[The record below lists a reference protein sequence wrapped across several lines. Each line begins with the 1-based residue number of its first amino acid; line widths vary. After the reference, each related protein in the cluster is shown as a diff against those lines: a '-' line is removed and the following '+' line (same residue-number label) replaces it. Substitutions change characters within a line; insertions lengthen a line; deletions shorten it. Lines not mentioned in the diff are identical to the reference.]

1 MHLSYLY
8 TTSFDVLQNIG
19 FSFDHRYSF
28 SISDGN
34 TLIIRRND
42 TIPADFWEQGIYSLT
57 AIIGVNG
64 SGKTTV
70 LRLLKHLFVEGYP
83 RNEDLKVLIVY
94 EQNGELYIYN
104 TTNIK
109 VVAGEGIVL
118 HPESRRF
125 SLETF
130 YYSGHFQ
137 PYMGVDGEMELAGS
151 YEASDAWLLV
161 KDLQDY
167 SNIDSLHLSEP
178 LYNYLLAYFAQNNY
192 RICEILAL
200 DGLSE
205 LLKTIQLP
213 KFVQFAPNTGGWNAI
228 KLGRISRFDKIEI
241 PREQLT
247 SVDIKEK
254 SIERIVYYDII
265 NLIAEGKGN
274 QSDLLMLLN
283 DWVKAP
289 KNYGIVN
296 ALTNYVKERKMAAE
310 TYKALGSL
318 LYVVKKMV
326 AICDFDEGSGSFYL
340 DVQKDKDRLRSLLE
354 EVINSQYFLTARFF
368 DFIYSHNLYEN
379 TFLSSGELELLNLLS
394 RLNYGISI
402 APKRFGN
409 IESPRLLLIDEAE
422 IGYHPKLQMQY
433 VRILNEFIHY
443 MRVKG
448 GVDFQIVITSHS
460 PIILS
465 DVPACCVNFLNRE
478 NGKSAVIVSDEKE
491 TFGENVFNL
500 YRRAFF
506 MKNGLIG
513 AFAQKKLN
521 QVVKDIEEDEVTVN
535 TRKTIAL
542 TGDLRIRDYLLR
554 RIASKN
560 IDSEIAYHEAMI
572 QELKA
577 RRRTKNE

>member
-1 MHLSYLY
+1 MKEFFFHKESGR
-8 TTSFDVLQNIG
+8 F
-19 FSFDHRYSF
+19 
-28 SISDGN
+28 
-34 TLIIRRND
+34 
-42 TIPADFWEQGIYSLT
+42 TI
-57 AIIGVNG
+57 
-64 SGKTTV
+64 
-70 LRLLKHLFVEGYP
+70 
-83 RNEDLKVLIVY
+83 
-94 EQNGELYIYN
+94 
-104 TTNIK
+104 
-109 VVAGEGIVL
+109 
-118 HPESRRF
+118 
-125 SLETF
+125 ETF

-137 PYMGVDGEMELAGS
+137 PYMGADGEMELAGS

-161 KDLQDY
+161 KDLEDY
-167 SNIDSLHLSEP
+167 SNVDSLHLSEP
-178 LYNYLLAYFAQNNY
+178 LYNHLLAYFAQNNY
-192 RICEILAL
+192 RICEILVL

-205 LLKTIQLP
+205 LLETIELP
-213 KFVQFAPNTGGWNAI
+213 KFVQFSPNRGGWNAI
-228 KLGRISRFDKIEI
+228 KLGKIGRFEKIEI
-241 PREQLT
+241 PEERLT

-289 KNYGIVN
+289 KNDGIVN

-310 TYKALGSL
+310 TYKALESL

-368 DFIYSHNLYEN
+368 DFIYSHNLHEN

-409 IESPRLLLIDEAE
+409 IESPRLLLLDEAE

-478 NGKSAVIVSDEKE
+478 NGKTVIVSDENE

-506 MKNGLIG
+506 MDKGLIG
-513 AFAQKKLN
+513 AFAKKKLN
-521 QVVKDIEEDEVTVN
+521 QVVEDIEADEVTDD
-535 TRKTIAL
+535 TRKTIAM
-542 TGDLRIRDYLLR
+542 TGDLRIKDYLLR
-554 RIASKN
+554 RLASKDV
-560 IDSEIAYHEAMI
+560 DSEIAYLEAKI
-572 QELKA
+572 QELKS
-577 RRRTKNE
+577 RKGNKNG

>member
-1 MHLSYLY
+1 M
-8 TTSFDVLQNIG
+8 
-19 FSFDHRYSF
+19 
-28 SISDGN
+28 
-34 TLIIRRND
+34 
-42 TIPADFWEQGIYSLT
+42 
-57 AIIGVNG
+57 
-64 SGKTTV
+64 
-70 LRLLKHLFVEGYP
+70 
-83 RNEDLKVLIVY
+83 
-94 EQNGELYIYN
+94 
-104 TTNIK
+104 
-109 VVAGEGIVL
+109 
-118 HPESRRF
+118 
-125 SLETF
+125 
-130 YYSGHFQ
+130 
-137 PYMGVDGEMELAGS
+137 
-151 YEASDAWLLV
+151 
-161 KDLQDY
+161 
-167 SNIDSLHLSEP
+167 
-178 LYNYLLAYFAQNNY
+178 
-192 RICEILAL
+192 
-200 DGLSE
+200 
-205 LLKTIQLP
+205 
-213 KFVQFAPNTGGWNAI
+213 
-228 KLGRISRFDKIEI
+228 
-241 PREQLT
+241 
-247 SVDIKEK
+247 
-254 SIERIVYYDII
+254 
-265 NLIAEGKGN
+265 
-274 QSDLLMLLN
+274 
-283 DWVKAP
+283 
-289 KNYGIVN
+289 
-296 ALTNYVKERKMAAE
+296 
-310 TYKALGSL
+310 
-318 LYVVKKMV
+318 
-326 AICDFDEGSGSFYL
+326 
-340 DVQKDKDRLRSLLE
+340 
-354 EVINSQYFLTARFF
+354 
-368 DFIYSHNLYEN
+368 YEN

-409 IESPRLLLIDEAE
+409 IESPRLLLLDEAE

-521 QVVKDIEEDEVTVN
+521 QVVKDIEEDEVTDN